1 MQFSENNALVA
12 SARLPDGK
20 ASQPALWAKAT
31 KTGTFYQQHLWLPLT
46 AFAVLSVMLMGL
58 GADQWLA
65 DRIYVAGG
73 HAWALQSNPLVE
85 GIIHEGGRQASKWA
99 WYAVA
104 MGLLL
109 ALLHRPL
116 AAWRWPLAYLLA
128 STLLAT
134 ALVAAMKRGTH
145 MDCPWDLLRYGGEKP
160 FYGLFTRRPMG
171 LASAGCFP
179 AGHASAGYAWVALY
193 FFFLA
198 TRPRWR
204 WWGLGCALAAGLV
217 FGIAQQLRGA
227 HFLSHDVWALLAR
240 WLVAL
245 SLYRLLLVPRVRALQ
260 WSATA

>member
-1 MQFSENNALVA
+1 MQFSESNALVA

-20 ASQPALWAKAT
+20 ASQSALWAKAT

-46 AFAVLSVMLMGL
+46 AFAALSVMLMGL

-73 HAWALQSNPLVE
+73 HAWTLQSNPLVE

-99 WYAVA
+99 WIAVA
-104 MGLLL
+104 VCLLL
-109 ALLHRPL
+109 ALASRTFASWRMPL
-116 AAWRWPLAYLLA
+116 TYLLL

-134 ALVAAMKRGTH
+134 LLVAVLKRGTH
-145 MDCPWDLLRYGGEKP
+145 MDCPWDLLRYGGEKVY
-160 FYGLFTRRPMG
+160 YGLFSRRLAGMG
-171 LASAGCFP
+171 SADCFP

-204 WWGLGCALAAGLV
+204 WWGLGAAMVLGMV

-227 HFLSHDVWALLAR
+227 HFLSHDLWTLMLC

-245 SLYRLLLVPRVRALQ
+245 SLHRVMLVPRMRDVCKEAV
-260 WSATA
+260 A